1 MMNCKNHY
9 IFTRNFSLRM
19 LCLDQLKNVPK
30 EEQSSE
36 LYIWAK
42 LFAAT
47 TWEEIYMLAKNSEIM
62 KSTASTIYKLSAEE
76 NIRLQCEA
84 RERYE
89 HDTASI
95 LHLGEK
101 IGEKRGLEI
110 GKVEATEQINQ
121 LNRLLL
127 QDNRTDDLMK
137 STSDLTFQ
145 QELLKEYGL
154 LSEILK
160 RSEEKEKL

>member
-1 MMNCKNHY
+1 
-9 IFTRNFSLRM
+9 
-19 LCLDQLKNVPK
+19 
-30 EEQSSE
+30 
-36 LYIWAK
+36 
-42 LFAAT
+42 
-47 TWEEIYMLAKNSEIM
+47 MLAKNSEIV

-89 HDTASI
+89 HDTVSI

-101 IGEKRGLEI
+101 IGEKRGEKRGMEI